1 MFRIKRKESNF
12 LKNLA
17 IFFAILG
24 PGIITGSVDNDA
36 GGITTYSVAGA
47 MYGYGLIWTLIPS
60 FIVLLVIQE
69 MNARMGIVTGK
80 GLSDLIRENAGMK
93 ITFFIFI
100 GLLLSNIGNT
110 TTEFAGVAG
119 SMEIFGVS
127 KYISV
132 PVVAV
137 MVWFLVVKGTYKIAE
152 RIFLI
157 FSVSLLTYVVSA
169 LMSKPDWGEIGS
181 SIIHPQL
188 EMNTQSFAMVIALVG
203 TTIAPWMQF
212 YMQSSVIEKGLKMKN
227 YKYTLID
234 IAVGCVV
241 TVVVAFFIM
250 VACGSTLHPNGIQ
263 INEAKDAALA
273 LKPLAGKLASHV
285 FAFGLF
291 VASIFSATI
300 LPLATAFY
308 VSEAFGFEAGID
320 KKWDEAKE
328 FYILYTGILIISAII
343 ILIPNAPLIQISIWS
358 QVINGILL
366 PVVLVSMILLINN
379 KKIMGIY
386 VNKPHQNIIGW
397 SAVVVLTGLSLML
410 LFMPL
415 ISRL

>member
-1 MFRIKRKESNF
+1 MKKL
-12 LKNLA
+12 LKQAA

-36 GGITTYSVAGA
+36 GGISVYSVAGA

-80 GLSDLIRENAGMK
+80 GLSDLIRENAGLK
-93 ITFFIFI
+93 VTFFVFI
-100 GLLLSNIGNT
+100 GLLFSNIGNT

-119 SMEIFGVS
+119 SMQIFGVS

-132 PVVAV
+132 PVVAI
-137 MVWFLVVKGTYKIAE
+137 MVWVLVVKGTYKIAE

-169 LMSKPDWGEIGS
+169 LMSKPQWSEIGS
-181 SIIHPQL
+181 SIIHPHL
-188 EMNTQSFAMVIALVG
+188 EMNTQSLAMVIALVG

-212 YMQSSVIEKGLKMKN
+212 YMQSTVIEKGLKMKHYN
-227 YKYTLID
+227 YTLVD
-234 IAVGCVV
+234 IAVGCVA
-241 TVVVAFFIM
+241 TIVVAFFIM
-250 VACGSTLHPNGIQ
+250 VACGSTLHPKGIQ

-273 LKPLAGKLASHV
+273 LKPLAGYLASQV

-291 VASIFSATI
+291 VASVFSATI

-328 FYILYTGILIISAII
+328 FYTLYTGILVISALI

-358 QVINGILL
+358 QVLNGILL

-379 KKIMGIY
+379 KKIMGTY
-386 VNKPHQNIIGW
+386 VNNSFQNIIGW
-397 SAVVVLTGLSLML
+397 SAVVILTLLSLTL
-410 LFMPL
+410 IVMPL
-415 ISRL
+415 VDKL